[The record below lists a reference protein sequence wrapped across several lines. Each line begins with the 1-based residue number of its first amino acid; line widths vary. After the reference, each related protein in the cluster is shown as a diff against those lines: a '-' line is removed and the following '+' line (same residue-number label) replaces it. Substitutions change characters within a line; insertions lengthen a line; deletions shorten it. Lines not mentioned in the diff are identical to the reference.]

1 MTGLIR
7 EHLFSDPGPSC
18 IGFNKKE
25 GGISPKFEDEEKDF
39 QDLFIVDLIQRGALD
54 FTRDY
59 ITAFREYIKYIPFK
73 SQEVSLVF
81 EGMLINAKDFDRRIF
96 KASYFE
102 DLVYGARDRI
112 NIYDFIKNEIEI
124 LKSENSILSL
134 DSGMDYSS
142 MIEKILWGRNRIIKC
157 IIYAM
162 FDRKIL
168 KEKVKTKLKDKPII
182 FKACKKGYKILKKIF
197 R

>member
-1 MTGLIR
+1 
-7 EHLFSDPGPSC
+7 
-18 IGFNKKE
+18 
-25 GGISPKFEDEEKDF
+25 
-39 QDLFIVDLIQRGALD
+39 
-54 FTRDY
+54 
-59 ITAFREYIKYIPFK
+59 
-73 SQEVSLVF
+73 
-81 EGMLINAKDFDRRIF
+81 MLINAKDFDRRIF

-112 NIYDFIKNEIEI
+112 NIYDLLKNEIEI

-182 FKACKKGYKILKKIF
+182 LRLARKDIRF
-197 R
+197 